1 MSKIFKGTFSGYH
14 GETIEAEYKGFT
26 ITARLVH
33 DSDHGA
39 PWEEHEGHGPVS
51 DWTHR
56 TKSPGERILCEDRD
70 ARRYYDIAEATRIA
84 RRDGWDA
91 PPIGEGTAGQRAARA
106 VEADFQYL
114 RAWCN
119 DEWYWVGVVLSV
131 AKNGTLLEKHAAS
144 CWGIESNST
153 GYLYEVALEL
163 LDEALEVG
171 RAKIKALLADYEDED
186 EEPDQDE
193 EPADK
198 PQVLLPDWLVTQYEQ
213 RAAAEREDGG
223 GISINHEIPIIVVI
237 LANGETWTF
246 QEHEAQ
252 ALLDEVP
259 DNLSPEDYILAS
271 AQSW

>member
-1 MSKIFKGTFSGYH
+1 MTNVFNDTFSGYH

-33 DSDHGA
+33 DSDMGA

-56 TKSPGERILCEDRD
+56 TKSPGERILCTDRD

-84 RRDGWDA
+84 KRDGWDA

-106 VEADFQYL
+106 VEADFRRL

-119 DEWYWVGVVLSV
+119 DGWYWVGVVLSV
-131 AKNGTLLEKHAAS
+131 AKTGTILDKHAAS
-144 CWGIESNST
+144 CWGIESDS
-153 GYLYEVALEL
+153 GEYLTDVANEL
-163 LDEALEVG
+163 VDEALDVG

-186 EEPDQDE
+186 EEP
-193 EPADK
+193 ADK
-198 PQVLLPDWLVTQYEQ
+198 PPVLLPDWLVTQYEQ
-213 RAAAEREDGG
+213 RAQAEREDGG
-223 GISINHEIPIIVVI
+223 DISINYEIPIIVVM
-237 LANGETWTF
+237 LANGETWSF

-252 ALLDEVP
+252 GLLDTVP
-259 DNLSPEDYILAS
+259 DNLSAEDFILAS
-271 AQSW
+271 AQNW